1 MDSTQLLLS
10 VVLTV
15 TTVLLVVVGI
25 QLIFVLK
32 ELRKTLKKVN
42 GIIENFEKVGMS
54 VEHSF
59 SELTGFVSG
68 LKTIFK
74 VIDFI
79 HTKKNAKSKSQ

>member
-1 MDSTQLLLS
+1 MDSTQLLLT

-42 GIIENFEKVGMS
+42 GIIENFEKIGTS

-59 SELTGFVSG
+59 SEITGFVSG

-74 VIDFI
+74 VIDLI
-79 HTKKNAKSKSQ
+79 HAKKNAKSQPR

>member
-1 MDSTQLLLS
+1 MDATQLLLT

-15 TTVLLVVVGI
+15 TTVLLIVVGI

-42 GIIENFEKVGMS
+42 GIIENFEKVGVS
-54 VEHSF
+54 VEHSL
-59 SELTGFVSG
+59 SEVTGFVSG

-74 VIDFI
+74 VIDLI
-79 HTKKNAKSKSQ
+79 HAKKNVKSKS

>member
-1 MDSTQLLLS
+1 MDSTQLLLT
-10 VVLTV
+10 VVLSV
-15 TTVLLVVVGI
+15 TTVLLILVGI

-42 GIIENFEKVGMS
+42 GIFENFEKVGMS

-59 SELTGFVSG
+59 SEITGFVSG

-74 VIDFI
+74 VIDLI
-79 HTKKNAKSKSQ
+79 HAKKNAKSKS

>member
-1 MDSTQLLLS
+1 MDSTQLLLT

-15 TTVLLVVVGI
+15 TTILLVVIGI

-42 GIIENFEKVGMS
+42 EIIDNFEKVGLS
-54 VEHSF
+54 LEHSF

-74 VIDFI
+74 VIDLF
-79 HTKKNAKSKSQ
+79 HAKKNAKSQLR